1 MWIAG
6 PPERAG
12 AGYVWGT
19 LGKNEGRGYGVEGGR
34 ASEASHLESP
44 GIWRAAA
51 VWDLGVLSCGS
62 LGEVA
67 LFTGCRRVAHWL
79 SQGCGPWSAE
89 VREIRV
95 STCCVF
101 GVPGI
106 YVKYR
111 ESGYL

>member
-44 GIWRAAA
+44 GIWRALA
-51 VWDLGVLSCGS
+51 S
-62 LGEVA
+62 GEPWH
-67 LFTGCRRVAHWL
+67 LESRSRV
-79 SQGCGPWSAE
+79 GPGRAE
-89 VREIRV
+89 
-95 STCCVF
+95 
-101 GVPGI
+101 
-106 YVKYR
+106 
-111 ESGYL
+111 LW